1 LRTSIGANAGPAWR
15 ECRWRAVARRLAA
28 RPRFD
33 WPPRHHYIVVMKYRQ
48 IPGTGVFVSELCLGA
63 MTFGGGDGVWGM
75 IGNLDQKAVD
85 ELVHA
90 ALDAGINFFDTANVY
105 GFGASETL
113 LGKSLGA
120 RRRDVVLATKVRGRM
135 GAGPNQIG
143 LSRVHI
149 MQSVEESLKRLGTDY
164 IDLYQI
170 HGYDPLADFD
180 DIMRTLDDLV
190 RSGKVRYVGASNL
203 AAWHLM
209 KSLGISRHLHLEA
222 FRTIQSYYSLAGR
235 DLEREVIPLLKD
247 QNVGLLVWSPLAGG
261 FISGKFTR
269 NNQDADGRRARFDFP
284 PIDKEKAFR
293 IIDVLAQ
300 VGKAH
305 GCSPARVALGWLL
318 AQSAVTSVIIGAKR
332 KDQLDDNLKSVEL
345 ALSAEEMAK
354 LDQVSALAPEYPG
367 WMFAA
372 QLSDRMPGTKRTVPV
387 RNS

>member
-1 LRTSIGANAGPAWR
+1 
-15 ECRWRAVARRLAA
+15 
-28 RPRFD
+28 
-33 WPPRHHYIVVMKYRQ
+33 MKYRQ

-63 MTFGGGDGVWGM
+63 MTFGGGEGVWGM

-269 NNQDADGRRARFDFP
+269 DNQDADGRRAKFDFP

-345 ALSAEEMAK
+345 ALSPEEMAK
-354 LDQVSALAPEYPG
+354 LDQVSTLAAEYPG